1 MRDEMREW
9 FYLGLNM
16 KQLEAGSVKDKIRKW
31 LGVKYIKKKRG
42 QQKSAEWT
50 PTRLFQNCPT
60 RKNATIWEFVKKS
73 FPEIIWMSGNTRSEN
88 RGETEPNQ
96 NCLQSV
102 PPRPELHDVKII
114 PTISIFIIS
123 SVRSS
128 SVYHGLIWIQR
139 SSKPLWSFFSN
150 YLDSKVLKRPNMC
163 YIFEKTWYSRISNM
177 TSPCIK
183 C

>member
-31 LGVKYIKKKRG
+31 LGVKYLKKKRG

-128 SVYHGLIWIQR
+128 SVYQGLIEIQILQIL
-139 SSKPLWSFFSN
+139 KC
-150 YLDSKVLKRPNMC
+150 LDPTCAIFLKSWW
-163 YIFEKTWYSRISNM
+163 FED
-177 TSPCIK
+177 IK
-183 C
+183 YDIPVYQM